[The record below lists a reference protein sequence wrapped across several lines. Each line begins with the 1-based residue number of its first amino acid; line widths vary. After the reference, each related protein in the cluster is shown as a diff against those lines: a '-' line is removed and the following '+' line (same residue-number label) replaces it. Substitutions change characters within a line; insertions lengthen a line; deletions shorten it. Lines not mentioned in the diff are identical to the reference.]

1 MTTTE
6 FDRDSRRVIHVAH
19 SPDSDDA
26 FMFYGLA
33 SGAIDTEELE
43 FEHELQGI
51 QELNERAMRG
61 ELVRLRNDGILA
73 SGDTVVVTAA
83 LPFGAAEVTNT
94 LRVERVP

>member
-1 MTTTE
+1 MA
-6 FDRDSRRVIHVAH
+6 RDIE
-19 SPDSDDA
+19 
-26 FMFYGLA
+26 G
-33 SGAIDTEELE
+33 
-43 FEHELQGI
+43 
-51 QELNERAMRG
+51 AMRG